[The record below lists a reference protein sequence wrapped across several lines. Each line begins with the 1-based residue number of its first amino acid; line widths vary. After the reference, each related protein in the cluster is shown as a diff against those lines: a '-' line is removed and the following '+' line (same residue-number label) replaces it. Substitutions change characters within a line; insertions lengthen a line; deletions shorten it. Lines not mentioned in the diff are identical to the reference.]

1 MGDNFMNKIEIINN
15 EYVMFGC
22 YPQNG
27 YEKEPIKWVVIKKED
42 NVVTLMPDKI
52 LTNFMYDRYF
62 SEYKSSAI
70 RKFIHEQFIPIAFS
84 EEELEMIL
92 PTKLEDDVI
101 DKVFLPSVDDIK
113 DLSFLD

>member
-84 EEELEMIL
+84 AFN
-92 PTKLEDDVI
+92 P
-101 DKVFLPSVDDIK
+101 P
-113 DLSFLD
+113 